1 MPVAKINT
9 EQALSAIA
17 HTLENMGIATASELL
32 EDPMALDRML
42 EETTRFDWDQ
52 AGRLIHATRQQM
64 YRWYHDTYQ
73 RHLYGNVSD
82 VDMKIIRDE
91 LSAAVRLGRKLDQ
104 EFQRYLKQKL
114 GQQYHRNSFT
124 VAFNNTKRIV
134 LAGLQRESQSISYSS
149 ASVDSVKQER

>member
-1 MPVAKINT
+1 
-9 EQALSAIA
+9 
-17 HTLENMGIATASELL
+17 
-32 EDPMALDRML
+32 
-42 EETTRFDWDQ
+42 
-52 AGRLIHATRQQM
+52 
-64 YRWYHDTYQ
+64 
-73 RHLYGNVSD
+73 
-82 VDMKIIRDE
+82 MKIIRDE

-149 ASVDSVKQER
+149 ASVDSVKQERQDTPVTFREQKVILQDFFLVEKEEQAWSFCDLFE